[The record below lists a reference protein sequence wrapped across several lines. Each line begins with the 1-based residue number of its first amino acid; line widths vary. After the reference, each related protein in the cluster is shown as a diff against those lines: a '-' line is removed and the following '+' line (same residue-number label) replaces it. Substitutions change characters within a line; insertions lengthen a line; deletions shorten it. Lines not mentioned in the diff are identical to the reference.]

1 MATSDLQVKW
11 LLFLKADSETKL
23 EELAMSEPTI
33 RKAVNVLEFLS
44 QDAEARRL
52 YEMREKA
59 LKDEVSMIEGA
70 KEEGKAE
77 VARKMIAKEMDIS
90 LIVELTGLSVE
101 EIEKLKQQ
109 PH

>member
-1 MATSDLQVKW
+1 M
-11 LLFLKADSETKL
+11 
-23 EELAMSEPTI
+23 AMSEPTI

-59 LKDEVSMIEGA
+59 LKDEANMIQGA
-70 KEEGKAE
+70 KQEKAME
-77 VARKMIAKEMDIS
+77 VAKNLLAMDMTVDVVAKA
-90 LIVELTGLSVE
+90 TGLSEE

-109 PH
+109 LH

>member
-1 MATSDLQVKW
+1 
-11 LLFLKADSETKL
+11 
-23 EELAMSEPTI
+23 MSEPTI

-59 LKDEVSMIEGA
+59 LKDEANMIQGA
-70 KEEGKAE
+70 KQEKAME
-77 VARKMIAKEMDIS
+77 VAKNLLAMDMTVDVVAKA
-90 LIVELTGLSVE
+90 TGLSEE

-109 PH
+109 LH